1 MLTAQRPKIL
11 VVDDNPRNAALIE
24 GYIKPH
30 YDVVK
35 AGSGEECLLLLEKE
49 DIALVILDIILP
61 GINGYEVC
69 QKIKAN
75 KATKKIP
82 VMLIPALP
90 TGQEKIRSL
99 LAGAEDFISRPF
111 SMNEVVARVR
121 ALLKIKGL
129 YTDLEKTNENLAS
142 IISYTSGI
150 LKDFDPMTFNSKEFY
165 KSLLGMILRKK
176 PYEREK
182 PVHVFLGKTDSDN
195 IKGKIFSNGTEPVE
209 CIIPENFYA
218 RKVGTTRPHPGGL
231 AEESNR
237 DEAKNND
244 ACGVIYSNHTDEES
258 ALKYQEHF
266 HHAITEAVGMVV
278 NFVAYISRH
287 AVIIAFN
294 YGRAVTLSDAQVLK
308 GLSIHI
314 PFFKSISGQIK
325 ETEDTLFYTITA
337 LSKAAELN
345 DDNTGNHILRLNK
358 YSMALA
364 RKLGLPEKFVH
375 DIGLAAQMHDVGK
388 IQVHP
393 DILKKP
399 GQLSSA
405 EFETIKQHPLYG
417 ARILGEHPRLKMAQT
432 IALTHH
438 ECWDGSGYP
447 YGLKGDIIPIEGRI
461 LNIADQYDALRS
473 IRPYKPA
480 YGHEKTCRILTE
492 GDGKTLPYHFD
503 PQVLQAFK
511 DIANQLE
518 SIYEGLH

>member
-99 LAGAEDFISRPF
+99 QAGAEDFISRPF

-375 DIGLAAQMHDVGK
+375 DIGLAAILEDRVDVDDPRVA
-388 IQVHP
+388 QV
-393 DILKKP
+393 
-399 GQLSSA
+399 
-405 EFETIKQHPLYG
+405 
-417 ARILGEHPRLKMAQT
+417 
-432 IALTHH
+432 
-438 ECWDGSGYP
+438 
-447 YGLKGDIIPIEGRI
+447 
-461 LNIADQYDALRS
+461 
-473 IRPYKPA
+473 
-480 YGHEKTCRILTE
+480 GHEARLRE
-492 GDGKTLPYHFD
+492 EALSLALVEAQLVAQLLDGDAPVETLVEP
-503 PQVLQAFK
+503 
-511 DIANQLE
+511 
-518 SIYEGLH
+518 

>member
-90 TGQEKIRSL
+90 TGQEKIRSIQ
-99 LAGAEDFISRPF
+99 AGAEDFISRPF

-182 PVHVFLGKTDSDN
+182 PVHVFMGKTDGGK
-195 IKGKIFSNGTEPVE
+195 IKGKVFSNGAEPAE

-218 RKVGTTRPHPGGL
+218 RK
-231 AEESNR
+231 

-244 ACGVIYSNHTDEES
+244 ACGVIFSNHTDEES

-266 HHAITEAVGMVV
+266 HHAITEVVGMVV

-294 YGRAVTLSDAQVLK
+294 YGRAVTLSDAQALK

-314 PFFKSISGQIK
+314 PFFKSISGRMK
-325 ETEDTLFYTITA
+325 ETEDGFSYAINA
-337 LSKAAELN
+337 LSKAAEVN

-358 YSMALA
+358 YSMAIA
-364 RKLGLPEKFVH
+364 KKLGLPEKFVH

-417 ARILGEHPRLKMAQT
+417 ARILGEHPRLKMAQA

-511 DIANQLE
+511 DLANQLE
-518 SIYEGLH
+518 GIYEGLH

>member
-1 MLTAQRPKIL
+1 MLRAQRPKIL

-24 GYIKPH
+24 GYIKPY

-49 DIALVILDIILP
+49 DIDLVILDIILP

-69 QKIKAN
+69 KKIKAN

-82 VMLIPALP
+82 VILIPALP
-90 TGQEKIRSL
+90 TGQEKTRSIQ
-99 LAGAEDFISRPF
+99 AGAEDFISRPF
-111 SMNEVVARVR
+111 SMHEVVARVQ

-129 YTDLEKTNENLAS
+129 YTDLEKTKENLAS

-150 LKDFDPMTFNSKEFY
+150 LRAFDPMTFNSKEFY

-182 PVHVFLGKTDSDN
+182 PVHIFVGKMGKTDRGN
-195 IKGKIFSNGTEPVE
+195 IKGKVFSHGAEPTE
-209 CIIPENFYA
+209 CIIPENFYV
-218 RKVGTTRPHPGGL
+218 RK
-231 AEESNR
+231 
-237 DEAKNND
+237 DEAKNNG
-244 ACGVIYSNHTDEES
+244 ACEVIYSNHTDEES
-258 ALKYQEHF
+258 VLKYQEHF

-278 NFVAYISRH
+278 NFVAYMSRH

-294 YGRAVTLSDAQVLK
+294 YGRAVTISDAQVIK

-314 PFFKSISGQIK
+314 PFFKSISRQIK
-325 ETEDTLFYTITA
+325 ETEDGFFYAINA
-337 LSKAAELN
+337 LSKAAEVN

-358 YSMALA
+358 YSTAIAKKLA
-364 RKLGLPEKFVH
+364 LPEKFVH
-375 DIGLAAQMHDVGK
+375 GIGIAAQMHDVGK

-399 GQLSSA
+399 GQLSSE
-405 EFETIKQHPLYG
+405 EFETVKQHPLYG
-417 ARILGEHPRLKMAQT
+417 ARILSEHPRLKMAQT

-447 YGLKGDIIPIEGRI
+447 YGLKGNIIPIEGRI

-492 GDGKTLPYHFD
+492 GDGKTLPSHFD

-518 SIYEGLH
+518 GIYEELH

>member
-90 TGQEKIRSL
+90 TGQEKTRSL
-99 LAGAEDFISRPF
+99 QAGAEDFISRPF

-121 ALLKIKGL
+121 ALLKIKDL
-129 YTDLEKTNENLAS
+129 YTDLEKTNENLSS

-150 LKDFDPMTFNSKEFY
+150 LKDFDPMTFNSREFY

-218 RKVGTTRPHPGGL
+218 RKVGTTR
-231 AEESNR
+231 NR

-258 ALKYQEHF
+258 VLKYQEHF

-278 NFVAYISRH
+278 NFVAYTSRH

-337 LSKAAELN
+337 LSKAAEVN
-345 DDNTGNHILRLNK
+345 DDNTGTHILRLNK

-364 RKLGLPEKFVH
+364 RKLGLPEKFVR
-375 DIGLAAQMHDVGK
+375 DIGIAAQMHDVGK

-518 SIYEGLH
+518 GIYEGLH